1 VAGQFTG
8 LPDGGKVVWQPQ
20 VSGVVRSLPPGTD
33 AWIVVY
39 PELAPAYWPQPGP
52 LQLDSAGGFRTSVYI
67 GASATQDLGEKSIV
81 RLVTASQTT
90 SARFRA
96 FLGLPAPSQ
105 GLPAL
110 PSGVQ
115 TLATLTVTRIE
126 S

>member
-8 LPDGGKVVWQPQ
+8 LPDGSRVVWQPQ
-20 VSGVVRSLPPGTD
+20 VSGVIRSLRSGTD

-39 PELAPAYWPQPGP
+39 PELAPGYWPQPGP

-67 GASATQDLGEKSIV
+67 GASATQNIDEKFIV
-81 RLVTASQTT
+81 RLVITSPAA

-96 FLGLPAPSQ
+96 FLGPPPPSQ

-110 PSGVQ
+110 PPGVH
-115 TLATLTVTRIE
+115 TLATITVTRIAG
-126 S
+126 